1 MTADSRPSLLR
12 RLRDKHRWLDNL
24 SSTLSRYIEY
34 NGDHYAAAI
43 TYYSLLSL
51 VPLIMISV
59 ALISFVIA
67 GDATMAGDLH
77 RVIVQA
83 LPRSLATEVN
93 DLLNKVIEN
102 RGQFG
107 ILGLV
112 VAVFSGWSWISN
124 VRDALTAMW
133 GQDKPDVSIIR
144 MVVTDV
150 LNLIGLGAALVFS
163 FALTAVG
170 SGLNDLG
177 LRMFG
182 LEDTGF
188 ARTAFAVSTVVLALL
203 TDCLVLLWIIARLPR
218 RPVRF
223 RYALRGALYAAVGFE
238 VLKQLGNLYLRLLS
252 RSPTVVAFGALIGL
266 LVFIYL
272 AARMLL
278 LTTVWTAMRTVR
290 DAPTALHAPPPAV
303 IRPTVVDPG
312 SRTRLVSVAVLS
324 ALLSHWWTRR
334 RDRRRR

>member
-1 MTADSRPSLLR
+1 MTAETRPSLLR
-12 RLRDKHRWLDNL
+12 RLRDRHRWLDNFATSL
-24 SSTLSRYIEY
+24 DRYINL

-59 ALISFVIA
+59 SMIGFVVA
-67 GDATMAGDLH
+67 GDSAMMGDLH
-77 RVIVQA
+77 RVVVQA
-83 LPRSLATEVN
+83 LPKSLAEDVN
-93 DLLNKVIEN
+93 DLLSKVVDN

-112 VAVFSGWSWISN
+112 VAAYSGWSWISN

-133 GQDKPDVSIIR
+133 GQDKPDVSIQR
-144 MVVTDV
+144 MVLTDV
-150 LNLIGLGAALVFS
+150 LNLIGLGAALIFS

-170 SGLNDLG
+170 SGLNDFG
-177 LRMFG
+177 LRLFN
-182 LEDTGF
+182 LEDTEV
-188 ARTAFAVSTVVLALL
+188 ARTFLAISTVFLALL
-203 TDCLVLLWIIARLPR
+203 TDWLVLLWIIARLPR

-252 RSPTVVAFGALIGL
+252 FSPTVVAFGALIGL

-278 LTTVWTAMRTVR
+278 LITVWTALRTVR
-290 DAPTALHAPPPAV
+290 DKPAPPPAPPPAV
-303 IRPTVVDPG
+303 IRPNVVDRN
-312 SRTRLVSVAVLS
+312 SRSRLVTVAVVS
-324 ALLSHWWTRR
+324 AVLAHWWTRR
-334 RDRRRR
+334 RDRR